1 MKEGISV
8 AQVGLDQG
16 RHLKKSGKIIL
27 LTRLVQ
33 RLMTKEN
40 GENLK
45 GKVQKNFHQSKPIL
59 LKAQPCGLA
68 YIVTSV
74 KLAACRVW
82 LKLCLYNSKIP
93 SWKVKESINTL
104 FFFSP
109 KRCRTTGSVTFFSL
123 NWLKQPV
130 VLVLQKQGPWD
141 LFEGF
146 FFLFAFKCS
155 FVDFFFFPTFTWNSS
170 TVPWTFENIMQ
181 GFPWISGLLN

>member
-104 FFFSP
+104 FFFP
-109 KRCRTTGSVTFFSL
+109 QKMQDNWFCNIFLIKLTETTSCSGITETRSMRSF
-123 NWLKQPV
+123 W
-130 VLVLQKQGPWD
+130 
-141 LFEGF
+141 GF
-146 FFLFAFKCS
+146 LFLFAFKCS